1 LREGRSSNAELD
13 FVIGIAGSIIPI
25 EVKAGPTGKLK
36 SLHQFMGQKKAP
48 FAIRFDSSLPSV
60 HQIKTVIN
68 IGKERKDVNYPLI
81 SLPLYL
87 IERLEF
93 IVEDYLEHHPYS

>member
-1 LREGRSSNAELD
+1 FDECRL
-13 FVIGIAGSIIPI
+13 
-25 EVKAGPTGKLK
+25 
-36 SLHQFMGQKKAP
+36 
-48 FAIRFDSSLPSV
+48 RFDSSLPSV
-60 HQIKTVIN
+60 HPIKTVIN

-93 IVEDYLEHHPYS
+93 IVEDYLEHPYDTPAD